1 MQTREQIFS
10 DKKGDVEQ
18 SPEPIYNYC
27 TLSKGCP
34 SLPILHFFYIVQNAF
49 DPPPLPFEHLV
60 EKFRSLRGHLLGYY
74 KFCSSFFNMGLTP
87 PPPF

>member
-1 MQTREQIFS
+1 MQTCEQLFS

-27 TLSKGCP
+27 TLSKGFP
-34 SLPILHFFYIVQNAF
+34 SLLILQFFYIVQDAF
-49 DPPPLPFEHLV
+49 DSLSLPFEHLV

-74 KFCSSFFNMGLTP
+74 EFCSAL
-87 PPPF
+87 